1 MFIVECLKE
10 CGVRGCECGKS
21 RLDEI
26 NIDKSKK
33 SEKSKGDIS
42 VGINGSLYLAGSR
55 RV

>member
-33 SEKSKGDIS
+33 SKGDIS
-42 VGINGSLYLAGSR
+42 VGENDSLYLAGSR